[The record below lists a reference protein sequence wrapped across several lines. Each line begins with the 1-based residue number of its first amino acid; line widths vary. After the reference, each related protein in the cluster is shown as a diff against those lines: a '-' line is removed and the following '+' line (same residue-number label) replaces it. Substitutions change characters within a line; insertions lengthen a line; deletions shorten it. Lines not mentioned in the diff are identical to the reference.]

1 VTPDSLEPPVNAEAE
16 MNIGELKLLEP
27 EPVTNEGLLMDYD
40 AGVPKVGRRSGI
52 EMVPNGNS
60 TLRRKIKVSSRLLGQ
75 APFPRS

>member
-1 VTPDSLEPPVNAEAE
+1 